1 MQRILLAT
9 TNKGKQRE
17 YAELLAPLAMEV
29 TILSDLGPDVP
40 EVVED
45 GLTFEENALK
55 KALTYFRHF
64 QLPVIADD
72 SGLEVDALGGKPGV
86 FSARYA
92 GEKASDEENIA
103 KLLAELHNVPLE
115 KRSARFVCVIAYV
128 DGKNDP
134 IIAKGFCSGQIAF
147 EPKGS
152 NGFGYDPIF
161 YLPQY
166 EKTMAQ
172 LEPEEKNK
180 ISHRSKALE
189 QFVQLLK
196 QDKVDS
202 R

>member
-134 IIAKGFCSGQIAF
+134 LIAKGFCSGQIAF

-189 QFVQLLK
+189 QFVQFLK